1 VLDPVETL
9 VYSLEQDRLVWAGV
23 SRTFNPSEIEGFVSE
38 LASAITKEMTKA
50 GLLGPGQA

>member
-1 VLDPVETL
+1 MLDPVETL